1 MGWKRKHSLG
11 IPESGIPGVPFRYQI
26 IGDIAV
32 ISLPRTRGEIDPSV
46 ARTIL
51 SRHRNVS
58 TILCRKSIPRGDSR
72 VPLFIH
78 IHGEKTETTC
88 REFGFSYH
96 LDLSRVFYTPRLASE
111 RARIA
116 GLIRPG
122 ERVLVPFAGVGPFV
136 VPIAARGARVTAIE
150 NSSASLSFLRENCEK
165 NGVSSSVRI
174 VEGDFY
180 AVAPSLPGD
189 FDRAVIPAPYGRD
202 DALLEAAPLVRP
214 DGLLHFYT
222 FKKQGDLAGLST
234 HYSGFGLSLL
244 AVRRCGNVAQ
254 GVSRYVMDLARLPQ
268 EP

>member
-1 MGWKRKHSLG
+1 MRWRRKKSLG
-11 IPESGIPGVPFRYQI
+11 IPESGIAGEPFRYQI

-32 ISLPRTRGEIDPSV
+32 ISLPDTLEETAPSISG
-46 ARTIL
+46 TIL
-51 SRHRNVS
+51 ARHRNVH
-58 TILCRKSIPRGDSR
+58 TVLCRKPIPRGDSR
-72 VPLFIH
+72 VPQFVPTH
-78 IHGEKTETTC
+78 VEETETTC
-88 REFGFSYH
+88 RAFGFSYH
-96 LDLSRVFYTPRLASE
+96 LALSRVFYTPRLASE

-150 NSSASLSFLRENCEK
+150 NSPASLSFLRENCEK
-165 NGVSSSVRI
+165 NGVSPAVRI

-180 AVAPSLPGD
+180 AVASSLPCD

-202 DALLEAAPLVRP
+202 DALLKAVPLVRP
-214 DGLLHFYT
+214 NGLLHLYT
-222 FKKQGDLAGLST
+222 FKRQRDLAGLST

-244 AVRRCGNVAQ
+244 AVRRCGNVAP
-254 GVSRYVMDLARLPQ
+254 GVSRYVMDLARLSQ